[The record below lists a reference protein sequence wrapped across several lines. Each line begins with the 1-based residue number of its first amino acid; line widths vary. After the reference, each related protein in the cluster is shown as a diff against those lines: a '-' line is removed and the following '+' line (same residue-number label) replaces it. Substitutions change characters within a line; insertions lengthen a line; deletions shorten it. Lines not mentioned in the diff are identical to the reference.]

1 VILNVE
7 AVSMVLVIVMMAVD
21 PGNVMVLISVRVVVV
36 VGQPAL
42 DSVVDDIIA

>member
-36 VGQPAL
+36 IGQPAS

>member
-1 VILNVE
+1 MILNVE
-7 AVSMVLVIVMMAVD
+7 VVSMVSVVVMMTAD